1 MRRLFIIPTCFLLMI
16 GCYGNEK
23 SIEPLSTESFI
34 IIAHRGASTHAPE
47 HTMLAYEIA
56 KQADADY
63 IEIDLQM
70 TKDGELVAM
79 HDEKVDRTTDG
90 KGFVKE
96 YTLEELKLLNAGKW
110 FNNTYPDLA
119 NIEYEHL
126 NVPTLDE
133 IFSYFGDSVNY
144 YIEMKSPG
152 IYVDMEEK
160 LVALIKKYKL
170 IYVDKEFPKVVIESF
185 NGRSL
190 LKVHELEP
198 KLPLIQLFSFKEEAA
213 LTIQDYKRLNTYASG
228 IGVNMSSVDKNF
240 IQEVKLN
247 GLHIHLYSI
256 SSEIELKQAINLNAN
271 GAFTNN
277 PEMGI
282 RVRKQLEQ

>member
-1 MRRLFIIPTCFLLMI
+1 MRKLFIIPTCFLLMI

-23 SIEPLSTESFI
+23 SIEPLSTESFL
-34 IIAHRGASTHAPE
+34 IIAHRGASTYAPE
-47 HTMLAYEIA
+47 HTILAYEIA
-56 KQADADY
+56 QQADADY
-63 IEIDLQM
+63 IEVDLQM

-96 YTLEELKLLNAGKW
+96 YTLDELKLLNAGRW
-110 FNNTYPDLA
+110 FNNNYPSLA
-119 NIEYEHL
+119 NSEYKYL
-126 NVPTLDE
+126 NIPTLDE

-144 YIEMKSPG
+144 HIEMKSPG
-152 IYVDMEEK
+152 IYEGMEEK

-170 IYVDKEFPKVVIESF
+170 IYVDEEFPKIVIESF
-185 NGRSL
+185 DGRSL

-213 LTIQDYKRLNTYASG
+213 LSIQDYKRLNTYASG
-228 IGVNMSSVDKNF
+228 IGVNISSVDKDF

-247 GLHIHLYSI
+247 GLHILLYSI
-256 SSEIELKQAINLNAN
+256 SSEIEMKQAINLKAN
-271 GAFTNN
+271 GAYTNN

-282 RVRKQLEQ
+282 RVRRLLEQ

>member
-1 MRRLFIIPTCFLLMI
+1 MRRLFIIPTCFFLMI
-16 GCYGNEK
+16 GCFGNEK
-23 SIEPLSTESFI
+23 SIEPLSAESFI
-34 IIAHRGASTHAPE
+34 IIAHRGASTYAPE
-47 HTMLAYEIA
+47 HTILAYKIA
-56 KQADADY
+56 QQSDADY

-96 YTLEELKLLNAGKW
+96 YTLEELKQLNAGRW
-110 FNNTYPDLA
+110 FNDNYPDLA
-119 NIEYEHL
+119 NIEYKYL
-126 NVPTLDE
+126 SVPSLDE
-133 IFSYFGDSVNY
+133 IFSYFGNSVNY

-152 IYVDMEEK
+152 IYEDMEEK
-160 LVALIKKYKL
+160 LVALIKKHKL
-170 IYVDKEFPKVVIESF
+170 IYVDEEFPKVVIESF
-185 NGRSL
+185 NGSSL

-228 IGVNMSSVDKNF
+228 IGVNISSVDKDF
-240 IQEVKLN
+240 IQEVRLN
-247 GLHIHLYSI
+247 GLQIHLYSI
-256 SSEIELKQAINLNAN
+256 SSEIEMKQAINLQAN
-271 GAFTNN
+271 GAYTNN

-282 RVRKQLEQ
+282 RVRTQLEQ